1 MDAFVRAVEWLRL
14 LLVHVPGLA
23 PLAAAP
29 YLFRPLLMVLAL
41 GAVGQYTRTSTI
53 SSVSACVPAEL
64 ASSSASSRAASSS
77 CMCSSAFM

>member
-41 GAVGQYTRTSTI
+41 GAAGAVVGDR
-53 SSVSACVPAEL
+53 
-64 ASSSASSRAASSS
+64 RAHV
-77 CMCSSAFM
+77 